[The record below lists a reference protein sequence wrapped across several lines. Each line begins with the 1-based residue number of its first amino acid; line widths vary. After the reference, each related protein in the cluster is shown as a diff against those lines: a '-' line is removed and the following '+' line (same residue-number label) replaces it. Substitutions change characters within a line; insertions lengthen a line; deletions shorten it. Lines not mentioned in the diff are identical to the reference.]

1 MQKCFV
7 GSLAMSMQCLPS
19 QVQDLGKD
27 QVQCGRSELPVA
39 EERVASPT
47 VPLLVV
53 SPAATAMMQGWCAP
67 TQVSNHAC
75 NSLLN
80 SMCPLL
86 ATKHGGLVVSR
97 MYLYNQGGQICHLG
111 LKGGVALSATLTVPW
126 L

>member
-27 QVQCGRSELPVA
+27 QVQSGRLELPVA
-39 EERVASPT
+39 VERAASPT
-47 VPLLVV
+47 VPLLAV

-67 TQVSNHAC
+67 TQVSYHAC

-86 ATKHGGLVVSR
+86 ATKHGGLIASR
-97 MYLYNQGGQICHLG
+97 IF
-111 LKGGVALSATLTVPW
+111 V
-126 L
+126 